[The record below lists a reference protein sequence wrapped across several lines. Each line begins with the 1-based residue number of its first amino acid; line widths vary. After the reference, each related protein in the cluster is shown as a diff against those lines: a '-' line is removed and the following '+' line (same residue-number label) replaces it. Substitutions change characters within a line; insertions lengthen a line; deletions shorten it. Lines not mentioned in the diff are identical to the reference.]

1 MGTTDSTALIRA
13 LAAADLPRE
22 NAIYRAHLD
31 NARKVTTG
39 INATRWQVL
48 DRLATVTDGENA
60 AAAETLLGELRSAAR
75 HDEHEVGL
83 AETLQQVE
91 QRATA
96 LFLDAMSKRE
106 PQPDGKD
113 DHEQKPEPGSAVQ
126 IRRARGAKVL
136 DVVEEICAA
145 ADTSPD
151 VEFEITWQVVPAVR
165 TTAQS
170 PVTNG
175 AVPAANRTVVAAE
188 LRRAV
193 ERQDRRRDTRNL
205 PSEPSRVLLL
215 RATPE
220 WLDEPSLTVWGL
232 AGHDGTVTASVA
244 GCQTVLA
251 VLDALASRPED
262 GYLSSSPPATTTSSA
277 IRCSHR

>member
-1 MGTTDSTALIRA
+1 MHAQTLDLHDSSPRFVTARALSSLLNQLAGTTDSTALIRT

-48 DRLATVTDGENA
+48 DRLATVTEGENA
-60 AAAETLLGELRSAAR
+60 AAAGTLLRELCFAAS

-96 LFLDAMSKRE
+96 LFLDAVSKRE
-106 PQPDGKD
+106 PHPDGKD
-113 DHEQKPEPGSAVQ
+113 DHGQKPEPGSAVQ

-151 VEFEITWQVVPAVR
+151 VEFEITWQVVP
-165 TTAQS
+165 
-170 PVTNG
+170 G
-175 AVPAANRTVVAAE
+175 
-188 LRRAV
+188 
-193 ERQDRRRDTRNL
+193 
-205 PSEPSRVLLL
+205 
-215 RATPE
+215 
-220 WLDEPSLTVWGL
+220 
-232 AGHDGTVTASVA
+232 
-244 GCQTVLA
+244 
-251 VLDALASRPED
+251 
-262 GYLSSSPPATTTSSA
+262 
-277 IRCSHR
+277 